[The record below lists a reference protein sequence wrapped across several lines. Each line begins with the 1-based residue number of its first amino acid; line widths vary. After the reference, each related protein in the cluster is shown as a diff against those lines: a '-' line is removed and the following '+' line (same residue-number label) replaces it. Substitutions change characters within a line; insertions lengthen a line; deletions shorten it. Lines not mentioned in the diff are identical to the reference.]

1 MGIRVVHLCPLRK
14 YSMSRKLLICNI
26 IEGFQEPFYLKS
38 ILGVFYFIIYLKIMS
53 ATILLLIRFTL
64 LIFMMRKRS
73 SRDFWVGG
81 SASRKDAIVKL
92 FIFQIKK
99 EDEKY
104 VHHSVFSS
112 IITNFFSLRLK
123 KT

>member
-38 ILGVFYFIIYLKIMS
+38 ILGVFYFIIYLEIMS

-64 LIFMMRKRS
+64 LIFMMRKS

-81 SASRKDAIVKL
+81 SVSRKDAIVK
-92 FIFQIKK
+92 FYSFFKSKK
-99 EDEKY
+99 KMKNMC
-104 VHHSVFSS
+104 
-112 IITNFFSLRLK
+112 IIRYSLQSLPISLVLG
-123 KT
+123 